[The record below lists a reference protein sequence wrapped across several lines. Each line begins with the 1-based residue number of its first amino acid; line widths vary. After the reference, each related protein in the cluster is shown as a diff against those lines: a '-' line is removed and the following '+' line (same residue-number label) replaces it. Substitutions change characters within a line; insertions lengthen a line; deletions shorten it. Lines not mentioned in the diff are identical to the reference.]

1 MKTKRQLTIEVDT
14 LATMYNLILDL
25 GRAVRHLDEGCKY
38 EELWTQDGDY
48 QLNDSFEKIAPTLK
62 TLITRQNMSTKRQ
75 KVCHCCG
82 VYTEPQAQDPD
93 RDTGYGTCKKCSTQI
108 ALDNEERWK
117 GVIALVAKSLK
128 IGRAHV

>member
-62 TLITRQNMSTKRQ
+62 TLITR
-75 KVCHCCG
+75 
-82 VYTEPQAQDPD
+82 
-93 RDTGYGTCKKCSTQI
+93 
-108 ALDNEERWK
+108 
-117 GVIALVAKSLK
+117 
-128 IGRAHV
+128 